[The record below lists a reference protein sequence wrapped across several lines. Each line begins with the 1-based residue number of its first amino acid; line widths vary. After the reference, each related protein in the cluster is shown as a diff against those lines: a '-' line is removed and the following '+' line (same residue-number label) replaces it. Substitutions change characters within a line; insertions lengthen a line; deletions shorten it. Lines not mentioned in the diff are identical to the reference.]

1 MHAKEDEV
9 GQTDRVVVL
18 LPLLLDALDNVEEKS
33 RKPEGNRLT
42 FILSSTGVRKGN
54 ITEQERKET
63 VPLVVNRLQLSKEGC
78 SRMCAPRHSGRVGR
92 VWVTR
97 QEQLACQMTFFR
109 YFWL

>member
-54 ITEQERKET
+54 ITEKERKFPSWLT
-63 VPLVVNRLQLSKEGC
+63 GC
-78 SRMCAPRHSGRVGR
+78 SSAKRAAVGCVLQGTAGEWAGSG
-92 VWVTR
+92 
-97 QEQLACQMTFFR
+97 
-109 YFWL
+109 